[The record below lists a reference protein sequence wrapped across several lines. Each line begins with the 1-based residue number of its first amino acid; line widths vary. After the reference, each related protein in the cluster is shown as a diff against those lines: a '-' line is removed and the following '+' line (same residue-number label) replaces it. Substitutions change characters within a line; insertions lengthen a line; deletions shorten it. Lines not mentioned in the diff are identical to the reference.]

1 MSATFTASF
10 VGIAFA
16 SGKTMGNVFN
26 ATGSGAILAL
36 TRAICLNNQTSG
48 VTGILTTMDL
58 RRLSASTGGTT
69 VTPAKHDTASTTL
82 PAQVTCAS
90 GSTDTA
96 SDTFRRFMWSNDE
109 PAVSSATND
118 ELECIVPLNE
128 IWNSAVNDS
137 AVEHIVSREIQ
148 GVAVRQVGASAVGI
162 LDTFL
167 EFMRTS

>member
-1 MSATFTASF
+1 MSATFTAAF
-10 VGIAFA
+10 VGITFG
-16 SGKTMGNVFN
+16 SGKTMGNLFN
-26 ATGSGAILAL
+26 ASGSGAIMAL
-36 TRAICLNNQTSG
+36 TRAICLNNQTAA

-58 RRLSASTGGTT
+58 RRITASSGGTA
-69 VTPAKHDTASTTL
+69 VTPAKHDTNSANL
-82 PAQVTCAS
+82 PAQVTCTS

-128 IWNSAVNDS
+128 IWNSAINDA
-137 AVEHIVSREIQ
+137 AVEHLVSREVQ
-148 GVAVRQVGASAVGI
+148 GVAIRQVGASAVGI

-167 EFMRTS
+167 EFIRVS

>member
-1 MSATFTASF
+1 MSATFTAAF
-10 VGIAFA
+10 VGITFA

-26 ATGSGAILAL
+26 ATASGAVLAM
-36 TRAICLNNQTSG
+36 TRAICLNNQTAG
-48 VTGILTTMDL
+48 VTGVLTTMDL

-69 VTPAKHDTASTTL
+69 VTPAKHDTSSASL

-128 IWNSAVNDS
+128 IWNSAVNDA
-137 AVEHIVSREIQ
+137 AVEHIISRETQ
-148 GVAVRQVGASAVGI
+148 GVAVRQVGTSAVGI

-167 EFMRTS
+167 EFYRVS